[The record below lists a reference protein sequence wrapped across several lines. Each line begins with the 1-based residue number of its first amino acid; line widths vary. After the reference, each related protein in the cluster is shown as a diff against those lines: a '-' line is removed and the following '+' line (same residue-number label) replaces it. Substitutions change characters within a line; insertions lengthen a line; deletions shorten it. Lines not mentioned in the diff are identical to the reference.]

1 MSKYN
6 YAALSP
12 QDFEEII
19 RDLLQ
24 AEWNVLLEA
33 FRAGRDAGIDLRYAA
48 TPERSVIVQC
58 KHYLASG
65 FDKLLAHLGAIELP
79 KVQRLAPARYVLA
92 TTVGLTPANKDKIV
106 ETLAPFVRS
115 TADVLGAD
123 DIDGLLSRH
132 ADIER
137 ANFKLWLTSTSV
149 LQRILHNAE
158 IAHTDFEV
166 ERVRR
171 KLPLFVQ
178 NEAYPRARQMLSE
191 TKVLVISG
199 TPGIGKTTLAEM
211 LLYSHLEEGYEPV
224 VIQGEISEGRRM
236 FRASERQIFYY
247 DDFLGQTYFGDR
259 KEYLGR
265 NEDKAIV
272 DFMEMVRTANDS
284 RFVLTTREHI
294 LSGAV
299 RLSAR
304 LGENPVLRDRIV
316 LTLENYTFGERARML
331 YNHLYFSD
339 LPQAHRDAL
348 LVDDFFLSVIR
359 HPHFNPRL
367 IEWLSTYS
375 RLGAVLP
382 ADFAQHVSDL
392 LDNPER
398 IWDHAFNQQISEAA
412 RDVILTV
419 CSAGSM
425 GDATEIEPLFDAL
438 HTQKALKYN
447 FKIAS
452 ADFRNALREV
462 DGAFLRYS
470 NGYILF
476 LNPSV
481 REFVAALVCGDLH
494 TCRDLW
500 ASVLRFKQLIA
511 LWRLVRE
518 KPDSK
523 LATHL
528 RDADTAFF
536 ERMLA
541 LADAPDVLW
550 GKGKDGATTLR
561 VIDCRVEVR
570 LGFMAEYCDAEHNV
584 AATKRVCAKMA
595 TMIGEWSSAS
605 FNWWSAPA
613 FVEEL
618 SSREWFM
625 QNGGNAIHEMAMEK
639 LLDALPYAS
648 ATNWSGVFDLR
659 ENDVHWREAYND
671 RLKGAFSQFTGGGLN
686 EQLAECTSLEDKKSA
701 IEALEVLGRKA
712 KVSFS
717 QVIAKLDQE
726 VSTLEAEEEE
736 PEVGQ
741 GAPRST
747 PEALRGKSMSDDE
760 VRQMFLTLASH

>member
-24 AEWNVLLEA
+24 AEWNVPIEA
-33 FRAGRDAGIDLRYAA
+33 FKAGRDSGIDLRYAA
-48 TPERSVIVQC
+48 TPERSVVVQC

-65 FDKLLAHLGAIELP
+65 FDKLLAHLSAVELP
-79 KVQRLAPARYVLA
+79 KVQRLVPTKYVLA

-106 ETLAPFVRS
+106 EALAPFVLS

-132 ADIER
+132 TNIER

-158 IAHTDFEV
+158 ITHTDFEV
-166 ERVRR
+166 ERVHR

-178 NEAYPRARQMLSE
+178 HEAYPRARQMLTE

-224 VIQGEISEGRRM
+224 VIQGEVAEGRRM
-236 FRASERQIFYY
+236 FRSSERQIFYY

-272 DFMEMVRTANDS
+272 DFMEMVRTAKDS

-339 LPQAHRDAL
+339 LPQPHRDAL

-375 RLGAVLP
+375 RMGAVIP
-382 ADFAQHVSDL
+382 ANFAQHVSDL

-398 IWDHAFNQQISEAA
+398 IWDHAFNQQISESA
-412 RDVILTV
+412 RDVILTM
-419 CSAGSM
+419 CGAGSM
-425 GDATEIEPLFDAL
+425 GDATELEPLFDAL
-438 HTQKALKYN
+438 HTRKALKYN

-452 ADFRNALREV
+452 SDFRNALREV
-462 DGAFLRYS
+462 DGAFLKYS
-470 NGYILF
+470 NGYIFF
-476 LNPSV
+476 LNPSIK
-481 REFVAALVCGDLH
+481 EYVAALVCGDVH

-500 ASVLRFKQLIA
+500 SSVLRFKQIIA
-511 LWRLVRE
+511 LWRLARE
-518 KPDSK
+518 KPDSA
-523 LATHL
+523 LAAHL
-528 RDADTAFF
+528 RDPDTAFF
-536 ERMLA
+536 ERMLV
-541 LADAPDVLW
+541 LVDAPQVLW
-550 GKGKDGATTLR
+550 GKSKEGAATLR
-561 VIDCRVEVR
+561 VIDCGEAVR
-570 LGFMAEYCDAEHNV
+570 LGFLAEYCEAEQSV
-584 AATKRVCAKMA
+584 AAATKVCEKMA
-595 TMIGEWSSAS
+595 LMIGGWSSAGFS
-605 FNWWSAPA
+605 WWSAPN

-618 SSREWFM
+618 SRREWFM
-625 QNGGNAIHEMAMEK
+625 SNGGSAIHHMAMEK
-639 LLDALPYAS
+639 LLDALPCAS
-648 ATNWSGVFDLR
+648 ASDWSAVFDLR
-659 ENDVHWREAYND
+659 ENDAHWQDDYNES
-671 RLKGAFSQFTGGGLN
+671 LEGAFGQFTRSGLD
-686 EQLAECTSLEDKKSA
+686 EQLRECTSLEEKKSA
-701 IEALEVLGRKA
+701 IETLEVLGKKA
-712 KVSFS
+712 QVSFTPTI
-717 QVIAKLDQE
+717 VKLDQE
-726 VSTLEAEEEE
+726 IAALEAEEDE

-741 GAPRST
+741 GAPSAT
-747 PEALRGKSMSDDE
+747 PETLRGKSMTDDD
-760 VRQMFLTLASH
+760 VRQMFLTLSSV